1 MKNKLIFL
9 LLLSVSTAGCGPWR
23 LKGNEFE
30 PSAPLHHMVQ
40 GQKRP
45 MALSLRGVGVKT
57 IFMLRV
63 FIAGLYLKPD
73 CEVAQALSGDQPKYL
88 SVKFYVKIPS
98 HEFAK
103 YTANNMRP
111 NLTAAEFEQVKPLFK
126 RMGELFPDISKGDEL
141 VLDYEPGVGTAF
153 VHNGKERGVIEG
165 ALFAKAIFG
174 TWIGPKPIDHIIKAQ
189 VLGLKTR

>member
-1 MKNKLIFL
+1 MKNKVMLL
-9 LLLSVSTAGCGPWR
+9 LLLSVVAAGCGPWR

-30 PSAPLHHMVQ
+30 SSAPLHHMVK
-40 GQKRP
+40 GQERP
-45 MALSLRGVGVKT
+45 MTLSLRGVGVKT

-73 CEVAQALSGDQPKYL
+73 CTADQAMSGDQPKYL
-88 SVKFYVKIPS
+88 SVKFYVKIPGR
-98 HEFAK
+98 EFTK
-103 YTANNMRP
+103 YTIANMRP
-111 NLTAAEFEQVKPLFK
+111 NLTTAEFEEVKSLFK
-126 RMGELFPDISKGDEL
+126 RMGELFPDINKGDEL

-165 ALFAKAIFG
+165 ELFAKAIFG
-174 TWIGPKPIDHIIKAQ
+174 TWIGPRPIDHIIKAQ